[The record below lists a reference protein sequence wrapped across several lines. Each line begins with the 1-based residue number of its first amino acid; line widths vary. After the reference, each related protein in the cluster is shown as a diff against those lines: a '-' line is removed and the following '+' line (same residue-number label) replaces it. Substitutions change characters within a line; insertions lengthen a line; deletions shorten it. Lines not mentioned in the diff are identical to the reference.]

1 MTKQEWLIE
10 REKILGGQLTG
21 EDMQRFYDIF
31 MEKCSE
37 DYKKTDFETF
47 QQKFSQWFNQPI
59 YLKNGIPIV
68 VPQSTIVHNMIY
80 YYDLKYNVTYLLDK
94 NKNFIKAY

>member
-1 MTKQEWLIE
+1 MTKEDWLIE
-10 REKILGGQLTG
+10 RKRILSGQLTG
-21 EDMQRFYDIF
+21 EDLQRFYNIF
-31 MEKCSE
+31 IEKCSE

-47 QQKFSQWFNQPI
+47 NKKFSQWFSQPI
-59 YLKNGIPIV
+59 RIKDGMPIIT
-68 VPQSTIVHNMIY
+68 PQSTIVHNMIY